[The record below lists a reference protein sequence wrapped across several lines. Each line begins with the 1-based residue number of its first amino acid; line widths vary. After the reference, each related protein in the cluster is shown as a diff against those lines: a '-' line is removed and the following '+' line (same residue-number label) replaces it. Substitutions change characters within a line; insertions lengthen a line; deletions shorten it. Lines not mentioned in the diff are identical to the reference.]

1 MVMAEATG
9 ETTEALR
16 RAMLPAL
23 PKMDTLLLQ
32 KALAVAKQDGGV
44 DQKLIKTAEGKLSQ
58 AQKRASMVGSQ
69 HDGKREAALGKLMAA
84 IEEA

>member
-1 MVMAEATG
+1 MSALHVRERRARACLVMAEATG

-23 PKMDTLLLQ
+23 PKLDTILLQ

-44 DQKLIKTAEGKLSQ
+44 DQKLIKNC
-58 AQKRASMVGSQ
+58 
-69 HDGKREAALGKLMAA
+69 
-84 IEEA
+84 